1 MFETL
6 QIVSKFFGI
15 SDKKIRAFFGKILS
29 EFSQMPSARPQES
42 FAENQFFTKEAMFLV
57 WKLDLQQFFLSRG
70 K

>member
-29 EFSQMPSARPQES
+29 ELSQMPSARPQES
-42 FAENQFFTKEAMFLV
+42 FAENQFFTKENMFLV
-57 WKLDLQQFFLSRG
+57 
-70 K
+70 